1 MAIADFKFEHV
12 ERSAD
17 VSTATRLR
25 PKMSLVTV
33 ESWMTFRW
41 LTQPRCGCHPRSTFP
56 RVAEAA
62 TLGFGTEPLRGIRSL
77 LRNLRFKLEFGD
89 GNW

>member
-1 MAIADFKFEHV
+1 MAIAELKFEVHV
-12 ERSAD
+12 DRWSD
-17 VSTATRLR
+17 TAKRLR

-41 LTQPRCGCHPRSTFP
+41 LTKARWGCHPRSTFP

-77 LRNLRFKLEFGD
+77 LRNLRFKLESAN